1 MQNGYKFNEDTG
13 KYEWGE
19 HSYQPDQYEVN
30 KIAGTLKTPAKVL
43 FDEKKELEELLRIDV
58 EPFTD
63 WCIEKDE
70 EIELLYKIDGT
81 KIPIEDF
88 ARTLYNK
95 NKELKFI

>member
-30 KIAGTLKTPAKVL
+30 KIAGTLKTPVKAL
-43 FDEKKELEELLRIDV
+43 FDDKKELEELLCIDV
-58 EPFTD
+58 EQFTN
-63 WCIEKDE
+63 WCVDNDE

-88 ARTLYNK
+88 ALNLYKK